1 MTAPAPMPAA
11 LRADTARSRLS
22 PWPAPRR
29 DKRVHR
35 HLVDV
40 YRTLAIGVGCASV
53 GVYADYTGLTAR
65 YLPLFNGAG
74 FATMLA
80 SFALLIWLNS
90 VPVSNAGKREGIFYA
105 FAGLQGLSIG
115 TLVSLFLYVDPGVVL
130 TAVVGTALIFACFT
144 ASALIVQD
152 RRYIMLFG
160 TLRSSRAAPCRAGGC
175 ER

>member
-1 MTAPAPMPAA
+1 M
-11 LRADTARSRLS
+11 
-22 PWPAPRR
+22 
-29 DKRVHR
+29 
-35 HLVDV
+35 

-80 SFALLIWLNS
+80 SFALLFWLQL
-90 VPVSNAGKREGIFYA
+90 VPVSKVGMREGIFYA

-115 TLVSLFLYVDPGVVL
+115 TFVSLFLYVDPSVVL

-160 TLRSSRAAPCRAGGC
+160 TFQSSCAAPCRTGGC